1 MNYLNLSPQ
10 RLLATTTL
18 TAMTLGVAGLTGGSA
33 QAGPAPLGDT
43 WDVPGKPEYQVC
55 VDLGATSCDLQDLL
69 DVTVGAGLIDV
80 VADQTGKE
88 WFTPLDDYIT
98 GSLMFEVAGF
108 SNKNAFGIYNGKG
121 DMMQLFGGPSSAP
134 ESKTVSLGE
143 DFSEGFG
150 FYLTNKKGTFYSQSA
165 KNPGGDQQALVYKG
179 INDHEFII
187 AFEDLVLDD
196 SDADYN
202 DFVVTVGAI
211 EAVPEPSMLLGLG
224 VLGASFW
231 SVRRRRS
238 HS

>member
-1 MNYLNLSPQ
+1 MKSLNLSPQ

-18 TAMTLGVAGLTGGSA
+18 TAMTLGVAGVSA
-33 QAGPAPLGDT
+33 QAATFGET

-69 DVTVGAGLIDV
+69 DATVGPGLIDV

-88 WFTPLDDYIT
+88 WFTSVDDYIT
-98 GSLMFEVAGF
+98 SSLMFEVAGF

-134 ESKTVSLGE
+134 DSKTVSLGE

-150 FYLTNKKGTFYSQSA
+150 FYLTNSKGTFYSQSA
-165 KNPGGDQQALVYKG
+165 KNPGGDQQAVVYKG
-179 INDHEFII
+179 IKDNEFII
-187 AFEDLVLDD
+187 AFEDLPLDD

-202 DFVVTVGAI
+202 DFVVTVGPI

-231 SVRRRRS
+231 STRRRS
-238 HS
+238 RS